1 MRNPRPRDP
10 LRRVE
15 VKATKKP
22 LSLSVISYMLIALGF
37 SLALFIGYGVY
48 VSATSDLP
56 FDDSPEKPVAD
67 AMMTKDTGVNV
78 ITMTTTAGVIKLEV
92 VPEKHMPITV
102 RAFLDAMENKFYV
115 GTIFHRAEKGFL
127 IQGGGR
133 TGEGKYKS
141 SPYHPVSVSE
151 YHHPNEKYAMAM
163 TQKGQE
169 FFINCGNNTNWLGPG
184 SVHNGKRTS
193 NSTGD
198 PVVARVIEGR
208 DIVDKIERM
217 AVTKSGIMN
226 LVNKPVVITDLVVN
240 VVV

>member
-1 MRNPRPRDP
+1 MG
-10 LRRVE
+10 
-15 VKATKKP
+15 AAKKG
-22 LSLSVISYMLIALGF
+22 LNLSVTTFLLIGLGLAVTLF
-37 SLALFIGYGVY
+37 VGYTVYTSSLNQ
-48 VSATSDLP
+48 SSQ
-56 FDDSPEKPVAD
+56 DDSVNLLEVDKP
-67 AMMTKDTGVNV
+67 KV
-78 ITMTTTAGVIKLEV
+78 IIMTTSVGVIKLEV
-92 VPEKHMPITV
+92 VPEEDMPKTV
-102 RAFLDAMENKFYV
+102 RAFLDAMEAKFYV
-115 GTIFHRAEKGFL
+115 GTIFHRAEKRFL

-133 TGEGKYKS
+133 TPKKGYKS

-198 PVVARVIEGR
+198 PVVAHVIEGF

-217 AVTKSGIMN
+217 NVTKSGIMN
-226 LVNKPVVITDLVVN
+226 LIDEPVVIQDLVFEE
-240 VVV
+240 